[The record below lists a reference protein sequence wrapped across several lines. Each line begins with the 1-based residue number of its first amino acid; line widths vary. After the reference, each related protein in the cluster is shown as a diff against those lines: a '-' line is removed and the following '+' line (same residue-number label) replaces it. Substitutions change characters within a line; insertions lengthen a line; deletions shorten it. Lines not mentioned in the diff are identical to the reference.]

1 MDKRCPYCGGEIRDG
16 KCTNCGAVVSEQD
29 QVDAEDAPKF
39 ERIPASSDPAGDGA
53 PWERM
58 KELGFFNALIEN
70 ARQMILSPSDFYK
83 KMGKSGGYGMPLLYA
98 IIFGAVGGIV
108 GEIWA
113 LLMESLNIAP
123 LAMFGMGKETSAL
136 SGQMAF
142 GMLGTV
148 FGIIFIPI
156 AVTITA
162 FVQAGIY
169 HLMLMILGGAEEDF
183 ETTFRVVAYSKTAE
197 IARIVPFLGGLVTTV
212 WEIVLCIDGLR
223 EAHNIENKTAV
234 LAVLLPF
241 LLCCVLIGLL
251 AMLFGGALLTMI
263 GSAAKSGF

>member
-1 MDKRCPYCGGEIRDG
+1 
-16 KCTNCGAVVSEQD
+16 
-29 QVDAEDAPKF
+29 
-39 ERIPASSDPAGDGA
+39 
-53 PWERM
+53 
-58 KELGFFNALIEN
+58 
-70 ARQMILSPSDFYK
+70 
-83 KMGKSGGYGMPLLYA
+83 MPLLYA

-113 LLMESLNIAP
+113 LLMQSLSIAP
-123 LAMFGMGKETSAL
+123 LAMFGMGKEASAL

-142 GMLGTV
+142 GMLGAV

-162 FVQAGIY
+162 FVEAGIY

-223 EAHNIENKTAV
+223 EAHNIENKTAI

-251 AMLFGGALLTMI
+251 AMLFGGALLAMI